1 MKDYLLLIR
10 EPDGRTEPHDPGFAG
25 RHQEHWKDWIGRM
38 LADNRLSGGKSLTLE
53 GRIIRPD
60 GSVTEGLHRNGT
72 EIVGG
77 FLLLRAG
84 DLDEATSLAQSC
96 PVFEAGGYIEI
107 RELVG

>member
-10 EPDGRTEPHDPGFAG
+10 EPDGRAEAQDPEFAAS
-25 RHQEHWKDWIGRM
+25 HQEHWKDWISKM

-60 GSVTEGLHRNGT
+60 GSVTEGLHRSGT

-77 FLLLRAG
+77 FLLLRASN
-84 DLDEATSLAQSC
+84 LDDATTLARSC